1 MGEPELPSGL
11 TAGGV
16 TAGIDQ
22 QRGWQ
27 PKKDDIDVAVDMQLP
42 EMHGSDVRIGVKAL
56 HFTGLEDAV
65 DEQALQDV
73 VAPSLQDEM
82 TINDLWKI
90 ATLVT
95 NYLHAEGFMSAIAVL
110 PEQEIVD
117 GNVTMQVLLGHYDRA
132 AFENTSKLRTSRAVS
147 FLPGARPGK
156 MILRGPLDRELLIL
170 NDLPG
175 VKAHAYLSP
184 GRETGT
190 ADILFRLE
198 TTEVEGGATYVE
210 NFGSRYTGRWRFGGF
225 YYRNNLAHI
234 GDKLTIG
241 ALRSHTDDIR
251 SYSVSYE
258 LPVGNAGTFVG
269 VEGFKTDY
277 VLGKQYRQFDM
288 DGMSHGWRIYTRTPM
303 KRTLNNNMWF
313 RLSYGESDYSDRIH
327 IIDYDTE
334 KKNCALR
341 FGFEGLWRNAHQAA
355 TAKLI
360 HTVGRIQ
367 LENELARLR
376 YEDTAGRYQKTEF
389 NAYDY
394 WRLGHAA
401 TLTAQLTAQYAW
413 DSLDSSEK
421 LYIGGHNAVRA
432 FPQSEAGGDHGV
444 SGSIELNFQ
453 LPKTRFQLIPFYD
466 IGWVKDRRSY
476 YGDDSQRTLA
486 GAGLGLAYSNPG
498 HNYARLDWAYPLS
511 EKYSESAGENMH
523 GMWWFQFV
531 QYF

>member
-42 EMHGSDVRIGVKAL
+42 EMQGSDVRIGVKAL

-225 YYRNNLAHI
+225 YYRNNLAHMA
-234 GDKLTIG
+234 TSS
-241 ALRSHTDDIR
+241 RSAR
-251 SYSVSYE
+251 C
-258 LPVGNAGTFVG
+258 AA
-269 VEGFKTDY
+269 
-277 VLGKQYRQFDM
+277 
-288 DGMSHGWRIYTRTPM
+288 TRT
-303 KRTLNNNMWF
+303 T
-313 RLSYGESDYSDRIH
+313 S
-327 IIDYDTE
+327 
-334 KKNCALR
+334 
-341 FGFEGLWRNAHQAA
+341 AA
-355 TAKLI
+355 TASA
-360 HTVGRIQ
+360 TNSPW
-367 LENELARLR
+367 EMPAR
-376 YEDTAGRYQKTEF
+376 
-389 NAYDY
+389 
-394 WRLGHAA
+394 
-401 TLTAQLTAQYAW
+401 
-413 DSLDSSEK
+413 SSASK
-421 LYIGGHNAVRA
+421 
-432 FPQSEAGGDHGV
+432 V
-444 SGSIELNFQ
+444 SRPTTCSASSIASS
-453 LPKTRFQLIPFYD
+453 TWMACRM
-466 IGWVKDRRSY
+466 
-476 YGDDSQRTLA
+476 A
-486 GAGLGLAYSNPG
+486 GASTR
-498 HNYARLDWAYPLS
+498 ARR
-511 EKYSESAGENMH
+511 
-523 GMWWFQFV
+523 
-531 QYF
+531 